1 MKAPHPVFRAA
12 MRLDGLG
19 QAMLSG
25 QPVALSGLALTEM
38 AAVLYAA
45 ATEIRELHAQVEATA
60 GLQEALDAAIQ
71 CETDVLDVY
80 QRRTSLQTLDLAV
93 AELKR
98 DSLPKLKA
106 ARAAL
111 AQAGG
116 EVQQGIPAWGLG
128 TNVVYVGPR
137 PNDYPNIGA
146 LRVIPSMH
154 AHLTRV
160 SDGRA
165 EFSAPHA
172 HFAQAQAGAGD
183 QA

>member
-1 MKAPHPVFRAA
+1 MFRAA

-25 QPVALSGLALTEM
+25 QPVALSGLALTEI

-45 ATEIRELHAQVEATA
+45 ATEIRELRAQVEAAA

-106 ARAAL
+106 VRAAL

-116 EVQQGIPAWGLG
+116 E
-128 TNVVYVGPR
+128 
-137 PNDYPNIGA
+137 
-146 LRVIPSMH
+146 S
-154 AHLTRV
+154 
-160 SDGRA
+160 
-165 EFSAPHA
+165 
-172 HFAQAQAGAGD
+172 
-183 QA
+183 